1 MSKPSTSIPGDFR
14 SFIQKISFQG
24 FFALGLVELPG
35 VPKAEPNIEA
45 ANAVLLDLKMLKK
58 KCDSNLGD
66 GERMTL
72 EKYIQ
77 DLEQLI
83 KQIEQK

>member
-1 MSKPSTSIPGDFR
+1 MSELSTSVPGDFR

-35 VPKAEPNIEA
+35 VSKPEPNIGA
-45 ANAVLLDLKMLKK
+45 ANAVLLDLKMLQK
-58 KCDSNLGD
+58 KCDGNLGD
-66 GERMTL
+66 GEQMTL

-83 KQIEQK
+83 KQLEQK

>member
-14 SFIQKISFQG
+14 SFIQKISVQG

-35 VPKAEPNIEA
+35 VPKAEPNVEA